1 MDPQAT
7 IEDLVR
13 QFADQTVV
21 DGVLCYTTGGLSALE
36 DAFAVLGWSDPYPAP
51 EMVCDHPGCCQ
62 WATCGTPTPDGYKQL
77 CSDHYQAL
85 SE

>member
-13 QFADQTVV
+13 QFAYQTVV

-36 DAFAVLGWSDPYPAP
+36 DAFAVLGWGDPHPVSDEEEAP
-51 EMVCDHPGCCQ
+51 
-62 WATCGTPTPDGYKQL
+62 
-77 CSDHYQAL
+77 
-85 SE
+85 